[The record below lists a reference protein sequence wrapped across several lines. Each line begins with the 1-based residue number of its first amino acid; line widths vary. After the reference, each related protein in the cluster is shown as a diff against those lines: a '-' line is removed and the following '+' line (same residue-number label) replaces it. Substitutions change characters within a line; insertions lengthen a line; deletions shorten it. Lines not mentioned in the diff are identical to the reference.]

1 MTTYTILYNVRKHV
15 HHTNKNTH
23 ARHFVCTP
31 RQSRA
36 RHHHTFR
43 RHLGSSR
50 LAWLQ
55 RRPALSQDCVHFS
68 MSRPSAPNFDPGTTP
83 GGELPPWEVAK
94 AYAFAVVL
102 DKMQEVTGTS
112 VRGLVNA
119 TKADFIASQVRNA
132 NGEHPCARAVQH
144 VVARCQ
150 DSNWYP
156 GERACLQRRCSRS

>member
-1 MTTYTILYNVRKHV
+1 MCII
-15 HHTNKNTH
+15 
-23 ARHFVCTP
+23 
-31 RQSRA
+31 RA
-36 RHHHTFR
+36 RTHTPDTLFV
-43 RHLGSSR
+43 HVNSHAHAITTLSVNILAQYR
-50 LAWLQ
+50 LDWLQ